1 MTDLKQGT
9 HAVRIATIRKDDRH
23 RSEVLIGVDH
33 LVPDRDIV
41 GRSAQAVGTL
51 VEGDAT
57 LEGQQPHLLNAIG
70 GLFACITHAFVPGE
84 GRTARSTINWNPTH
98 DLEMRLGERI
108 A

>member
-1 MTDLKQGT
+1 MSEQGR
-9 HAVRIATIRKDDRH
+9 HGVRIATIRKSDHH
-23 RSEVLIGVDH
+23 RSEVFIGVDH

-41 GRSAQAVGTL
+41 GRSAIAVGTL

-57 LEGQQPHLLNAIG
+57 LDGQQPHLLNAIG
-70 GLFACITHAFVPGE
+70 GLFACMTHAFRPDE
-84 GRTARSTINWNPTH
+84 GNTARSRINWNPTH